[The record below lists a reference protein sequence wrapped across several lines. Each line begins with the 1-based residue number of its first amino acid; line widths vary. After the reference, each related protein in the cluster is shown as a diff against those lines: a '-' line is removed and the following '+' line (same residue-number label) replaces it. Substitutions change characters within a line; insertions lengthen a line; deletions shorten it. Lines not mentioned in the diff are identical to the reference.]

1 MMSKPPKPINVEEDI
16 VLDSIS
22 LEGLEFFAYHGYYKE
37 ERKIGNKFQVDIQVF
52 LDLQKAAHFDKLGDT
67 LNYEALYKIVAD
79 QMKQPSKLLENIALR
94 IIKEIRLH
102 FTQIDSILVTV
113 SKFNP
118 PVGGVCHRATVTLR
132 G

>member
-1 MMSKPPKPINVEEDI
+1 MSKLPKPNNPDEGI
-16 VLDSIS
+16 VLDSVS

-37 ERKIGNKFQVDIQVF
+37 ERKIGNKFQVDVQVF
-52 LDLQKAAHFDKLGDT
+52 LDLQKAARFDRLGDT
-67 LNYEALYKIVAD
+67 LNYETLYQIVSA